1 MGDVKLINGIEVL
14 TTRAEFLAP
23 DRCALLVIDMQNEN
37 LKDDGGYARHGT
49 QVGGMAGVTAAIR
62 DLLAAARA
70 TGVPVFYTEF
80 IHRSRHGVN
89 LNDGPSLY
97 VHRDADFVSEV
108 REGTWQAQ
116 TIDDLAPQPG
126 DMVLTK
132 TRASAFHGTPL
143 AAQLLNRGIR
153 SVVLTGMI
161 TQGCVLHTH
170 ADALMKGFYPVVAG
184 DGVGAYE
191 QEWHELA
198 MRWMARKSPVY
209 TVSEIR
215 AEWDEARP
223 PR

>member
-1 MGDVKLINGIEVL
+1 MKVINGIEVL
-14 TTRAEFLAP
+14 NTRAEFLAP
-23 DRCALLVIDMQNEN
+23 DQCALLVIDMQNEN

-126 DMVLTK
+126 DVVLTK

>member
-1 MGDVKLINGIEVL
+1 MRVINGTEVL
-14 TTRAEFLAP
+14 TTRAELLAP
-23 DRCALLVIDMQNEN
+23 DRSALVVIDMQNEN

-49 QVGGMAGVTAAIR
+49 AVGALDGVVAAIA
-62 DLLAAARA
+62 DLLEAARA
-70 TGVPVFYTEF
+70 VGVPVFYTEF

-97 VHRDADFVSEV
+97 VHRNADFVSEV
-108 REGTWQAQ
+108 REGSWQAQ
-116 TIDDLAPQPG
+116 TIDHLAPRPG
-126 DMVLTK
+126 DAVLTK

-143 AAQLLNRGIR
+143 AAQLLTRGIR

-170 ADALMKGFYPVVAG
+170 ADALMQGFYPVVAR
-184 DGVGAYE
+184 DGVGSYE

-209 TVSEIR
+209 SVSEIS
-215 AEWDEARP
+215 AEWSEARSAE
-223 PR
+223 

>member
-1 MGDVKLINGIEVL
+1 MKVINGIEVL
-14 TTRAEFLAP
+14 NTRAEFLAP
-23 DRCALLVIDMQNEN
+23 DQCALLVIDMQNEN

-126 DMVLTK
+126 DVVLTK

-170 ADALMKGFYPVVAG
+170 ADALMKGFYRWWRATESVPTNRSGTSWPCAG
-184 DGVGAYE
+184 
-191 QEWHELA
+191 W
-198 MRWMARKSPVY
+198 RARAPS
-209 TVSEIR
+209 TR
-215 AEWDEARP
+215 
-223 PR
+223 

>member
-1 MGDVKLINGIEVL
+1 MKVINGIEVL

-23 DRCALLVIDMQNEN
+23 ESCALLVIDMQNEN
-37 LKDDGGYARHGT
+37 LQDDGGYARHGT
-49 QVGGMAGVTAAIR
+49 QVGGMAAVTAAIR
-62 DLLAAARA
+62 DLLGAARA
-70 TGVPVFYTEF
+70 AGVPVFYTEF

-97 VHRDADFVSEV
+97 VHREAEYVSEV

-126 DMVLTK
+126 DVVLTK

-161 TQGCVLHTH
+161 THGCVLHTH
-170 ADALMKGFYPVVAG
+170 ADALMHGFYPVVAG

-209 TVSEIR
+209 TVSEIC
-215 AEWDEARP
+215 AEWSEARS